1 MKSIRIGLPAVALCV
16 VLGACGESA
25 TPPSV
30 NPSGGPSLS
39 TVKPSD
45 PNAEPPLPPANSTA
59 PASPR
64 RPSPGWSP
72 SGSAAPTG
80 TLTITGVITQG
91 VESGCFLIDNYLLV
105 NGPREQVRAG
115 ARVTVTGRLQPG
127 LMTTCQQGTPLVVE
141 SVKPA

>member
-72 SGSAAPTG
+72 GGSAPTG
-80 TLTITGVITQG
+80 TFTVTGVITQG
-91 VESGCFLIDNYLLV
+91 VEPNCMLIDNYLLIG
-105 NGPREQVRAG
+105 GPREQLRAG

-141 SVKPA
+141 SAKPA